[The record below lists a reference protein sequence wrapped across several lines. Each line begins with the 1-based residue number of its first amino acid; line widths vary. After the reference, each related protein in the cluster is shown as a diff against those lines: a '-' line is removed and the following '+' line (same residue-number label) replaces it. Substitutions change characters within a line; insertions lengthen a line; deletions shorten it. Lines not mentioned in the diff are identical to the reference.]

1 MAGSK
6 RKKMAKGDAVFN
18 AVIYTFFALVVLV
31 TLYPLINRLA
41 YSFNEQLDAVKG
53 HIHFL
58 PRILVLRNYKDALK
72 IVGVQRGL
80 LISFARTVVGTA
92 TSLAVNAL
100 LAFILSRKKYL
111 FKRAFTLFWIMT
123 IYIQGGIIPTYILY
137 SKLNLRAN
145 FLVYII
151 PGMINALYVLV
162 IRTYMK
168 GIPDSLEEAA
178 QLEGAGYGRIFIS
191 VVSPL
196 CKPVYAAVGLF
207 IATSQ
212 WNAWF
217 DTMLYNK
224 FSPELTTV
232 QYELYKMGQVLRA
245 VTNDMVSD
253 AAGSRS
259 GTAHT
264 VKCAVSIVAMLPLL
278 IAYPFF
284 QKHFIAGLKVEGIKD

>member
-1 MAGSK
+1 
-6 RKKMAKGDAVFN
+6 
-18 AVIYTFFALVVLV
+18 
-31 TLYPLINRLA
+31 
-41 YSFNEQLDAVKG
+41 
-53 HIHFL
+53 
-58 PRILVLRNYKDALK
+58 
-72 IVGVQRGL
+72 
-80 LISFARTVVGTA
+80 
-92 TSLAVNAL
+92 
-100 LAFILSRKKYL
+100 
-111 FKRAFTLFWIMT
+111 
-123 IYIQGGIIPTYILY
+123 
-137 SKLNLRAN
+137 
-145 FLVYII
+145 
-151 PGMINALYVLV
+151 
-162 IRTYMK
+162 MK

-217 DTMLYNK
+217 DVMLYNK

-232 QYELYKMGQVLRA
+232 QYELYKMSQELKGV
-245 VTNDMVSD
+245 VND

-259 GTAHT
+259 YPPRS
-264 VKCAVSIVAMLPLL
+264 VKAAVSIVAMLPLF

>member
-18 AVIYTFFALVVLV
+18 AAIYTFFALVLLV
-31 TLYPLINRLA
+31 TLWPLINRLA
-41 YSFNEQLDAVKG
+41 YSFNEQFNSMIGCL
-53 HIHFL
+53 HLF
-58 PRILVLRNYKDALK
+58 PRKFVLRNYKDALQ
-72 IVGVQRGL
+72 IGGVQRGL
-80 LISFARTVVGTA
+80 LTSFARTVIGTA
-92 TSLAVNAL
+92 TSLAANAL
-100 LAFILSRKKYL
+100 LAFILSRKKFL
-111 FKRAFTLFWIMT
+111 FKRAFALFWIMT
-123 IYIQGGIIPTYILY
+123 IYIQGGIVPTYILY

-217 DTMLYNK
+217 DSMLYNK
-224 FSPELTTV
+224 FTPELTTI
-232 QYELYKMGQVLRA
+232 QYELYKMSQKMKGV
-245 VTNDMVSD
+245 VND
-253 AAGSRS
+253 AAGSSSYPPRS
-259 GTAHT
+259 
-264 VKCAVSIVAMLPLL
+264 VKAAVSIVAMLPLL

-284 QKHFIAGLKVEGIKD
+284 QKYFIAGLKVEGVKE